1 MASQD
6 IWIIIV
12 TIQFVMLLVAVVY
25 MMSKPRS
32 IGTIA
37 PHVNLRMRDSQDVYE
52 AQERAIHTFPYH
64 TPFPR
69 VSEPM
74 RGPTLNVSTSPAPTP
89 PPFRTYQPSHQTRA
103 DFQQVGYAYTE
114 DKSKVL
120 PVYSRPAPRNP
131 SRFQYYTKAEG
142 TDISMALQNDRGE
155 CLSDIGCQE
164 IQTGD
169 KVRSEAAEGELSVTI
184 YDHV

>member
-1 MASQD
+1 MDHNCHYSVCDATCGSSIHDVQ
-6 IWIIIV
+6 
-12 TIQFVMLLVAVVY
+12 TAF
-25 MMSKPRS
+25 

-74 RGPTLNVSTSPAPTP
+74 RGPTLNVSTPAPTP
-89 PPFRTYQPSHQTRA
+89 PRSVLTSLRIRPAPISNKWDTPTRKISLSTSSIFA
-103 DFQQVGYAYTE
+103 
-114 DKSKVL
+114 S
-120 PVYSRPAPRNP
+120 APRNP

>member
-52 AQERAIHTFPYH
+52 AQERAIHTFPPH
-64 TPFPR
+64 AI
-69 VSEPM
+69 
-74 RGPTLNVSTSPAPTP
+74 PTGL
-89 PPFRTYQPSHQTRA
+89 RTHA
-103 DFQQVGYAYTE
+103 
-114 DKSKVL
+114 
-120 PVYSRPAPRNP
+120 RPNP
-131 SRFQYYTKAEG
+131 
-142 TDISMALQNDRGE
+142 
-155 CLSDIGCQE
+155 
-164 IQTGD
+164 
-169 KVRSEAAEGELSVTI
+169 
-184 YDHV
+184 

>member
-12 TIQFVMLLVAVVY
+12 TIQFVMLLVVVVY

-64 TPFPR
+64 TPFW
-69 VSEPM
+69 SQPM
-74 RGPTLNVSTSPAPTP
+74 RGPTLNVSTSCTYTT
-89 PPFRTYQPSHQTRA
+89 PFRTYQPSHQTRA
-103 DFQQVGYAYTE
+103 DFQTRDTPTRKISLTSSIFASAS
-114 DKSKVL
+114 KSQ
-120 PVYSRPAPRNP
+120 PVPILYKGGRYRHLD
-131 SRFQYYTKAEG
+131 G
-142 TDISMALQNDRGE
+142 
-155 CLSDIGCQE
+155 
-164 IQTGD
+164 
-169 KVRSEAAEGELSVTI
+169 AAE
-184 YDHV
+184 